1 MTEAELVAY
10 LTKNLTINSF
20 NTIDPYVETD
30 NFTVQLVLNGNVISE
45 TVLNVN
51 DGSV

>member
-1 MTEAELVAY
+1 MNEQQLIDF
-10 LTKNLTINSF
+10 LTQNLTINSF
-20 NTIDPYVETD
+20 NTINPFNDSD

-45 TVLNVN
+45 TVINVN